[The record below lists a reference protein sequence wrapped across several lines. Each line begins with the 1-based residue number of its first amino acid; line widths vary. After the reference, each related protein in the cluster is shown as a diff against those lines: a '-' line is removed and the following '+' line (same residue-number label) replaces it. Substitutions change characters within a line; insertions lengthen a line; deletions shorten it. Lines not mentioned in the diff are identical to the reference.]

1 MKRSMAG
8 GAHRGPVAHDR
19 QRKTIRF
26 VQILLVLV
34 AAGLLLF
41 AGYSAGRSSGYD
53 AGVQATEE
61 ESAPRKPS
69 SAQTVVLSILAL
81 GALAGA
87 YVLGGPEGVRIPT
100 PARLDELAGRA
111 ESAAVQKAE
120 ELAAEKQAN

>member
-1 MKRSMAG
+1 MAG

-53 AGVQATEE
+53 AGVRSTEE

-69 SAQTVVLSILAL
+69 PAQTIVLSVLAV

-111 ESAAVQKAE
+111 ESAALQKAE
-120 ELAAEKQAN
+120 ELAAEKTSP

>member
-120 ELAAEKQAN
+120 ELAAENQAN

>member
-8 GAHRGPVAHDR
+8 GSHRGPVAHDR

-69 SAQTVVLSILAL
+69 SAQTIVLSILAL
-81 GALAGA
+81 GAIAGA

>member
-69 SAQTVVLSILAL
+69 TAQTIVLSVLAL
-81 GALAGA
+81 GALGGA

-120 ELAAEKQAN
+120 ELAAEKQGN